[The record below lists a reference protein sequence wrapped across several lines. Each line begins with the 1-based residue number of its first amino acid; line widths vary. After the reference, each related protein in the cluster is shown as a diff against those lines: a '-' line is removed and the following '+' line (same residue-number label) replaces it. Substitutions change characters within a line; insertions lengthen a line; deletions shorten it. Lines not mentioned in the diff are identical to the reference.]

1 MENKIRIAIAGVGNC
16 ASSLIQGI
24 QYYQN
29 NPDDVTGLM
38 HYDMGGYKPYD
49 IEVVA
54 AFDID
59 VRKVGYPLS
68 KAIMA
73 PPNCTKTIWD
83 DVDDEG
89 VMVQMGNIL
98 DGVSPHMKDY
108 PENKTFIPADVEPCD
123 VEEVLAESKADILMS
138 YLPVGS
144 EEAVKFYAQCC
155 LNTGV
160 SLINCM
166 PVFIVSDSEWAERFR
181 EKGIPVVGDDVKSQ
195 LGATVV
201 HRTLT
206 KLFADRG
213 ITLKR
218 TYQLNTGGNTDFLNM
233 LNQFRLKSKKHS
245 KTEAVQA
252 QLEVPLDPENIH
264 IGPSDY
270 VPWQNDNKV
279 CFLRMEGLGFGG
291 VPLHLEMRLSVED
304 SPNSAGCAIDAIRYC
319 KIARER
325 GDAGPLLPI
334 SPYTMKHPLQQMD
347 EHESREQIEK
357 YITEYKIL
365 KAEQAVRSEQR

>member
-1 MENKIRIAIAGVGNC
+1 MNNLIKVAIAGVGNC

-24 QYYQN
+24 QYYRN
-29 NPDDVTGLM
+29 NPGVDTGLM
-38 HYDMGGYKPYD
+38 HYDLGGYKPYD

-59 VRKVGYPLS
+59 VRKVGYPLK

-73 PPNCTKTIWD
+73 PPNCTKTICENVAD
-83 DVDDEG
+83 NG
-89 VMVQMGNIL
+89 VIVQMGNIL
-98 DGVSPHMKDY
+98 DGVSPHMNDY
-108 PENKTFIPADVEPCD
+108 PPSSTFIPADVKACD
-123 VEEVLAESKADILMS
+123 VEGVLLRSGADILLN

-144 EEAVKFYAQCC
+144 EEAAKFYAQCC

-160 SLINCM
+160 SFINCI
-166 PVFIVSDSEWAERFR
+166 PVFIVSDPRWGERFGA
-181 EKGIPVVGDDVKSQ
+181 KGIPVIGDDIKSQ

-201 HRTLT
+201 HRVLA
-206 KLFADRG
+206 KLFMDRG
-213 ITLKR
+213 VKLER

-233 LNQFRLKSKKHS
+233 LNHTRLKFKKHS
-245 KTEAVQA
+245 KTEAVQS
-252 QLEVPLDPENIH
+252 QLEMPLDPENIH

-270 VPWQNDNKV
+270 VPWQKDNKV
-279 CFLRMEGLGFGG
+279 CFLRIEGVGFAG

-334 SPYTMKHPLQQMD
+334 SAYIMKHPPQQMD
-347 EHESREQIEK
+347 EPQARQLMEEYIEAYMVRHRADSR
-357 YITEYKIL
+357 
-365 KAEQAVRSEQR
+365 V